1 MPFQI
6 QRRFAL
12 FDGSSGDSSNFTSA
26 AQFVGDYAYMSV
38 SWATDVATA
47 SRLTLEASN
56 EDGFGSS
63 INTWSTVTGI
73 TSAGIFTVDPGTR
86 WMRGRRASE
95 ESLSIVEMFGR
106 S

>member
-6 QRRFAL
+6 QRQFAL
-12 FDGSSGDSSNFTSA
+12 FDGTSGNSSTFTSA

-47 SRLTLEASN
+47 SNLTLEGSN
-56 EDGFGSS
+56 ENGFDSS
-63 INTWSTVTGI
+63 INTWSNMTTI
-73 TSAGIFTVDPGTR
+73 TSAGIFTVDPGVR
-86 WMRGRRASE
+86 WLRGRRSSI
-95 ESLSIVEMFGR
+95 ESLGICEMFGR